1 MWGRQRWESTQQQ
14 HIGAAVICLVG
25 VDSTTHTHTHTH
37 THKHKHNFSFIKKQ
51 TKHISI
57 DDRSFLTSIND
68 KEYNGRHD

>member
-1 MWGRQRWESTQQQ
+1 MMWGRQRWESTQQQ

-37 THKHKHNFSFIKKQ
+37 THNFSFIKNQ
-51 TKHISI
+51 AKHISI
-57 DDRSFLTSIND
+57 NDRSFLTSIND